1 MCFTLHPDACRAA
14 RYKGALDAAF
24 ARAHAL
30 RAGSQTTLRQPAA
43 HS

>member
-1 MCFTLHPDACRAA
+1 MCFTFHPDARCAA
-14 RYKGALDAAF
+14 RYKGPLDAAF
-24 ARAHAL
+24 VRAHAL